1 MASYLDQRY
10 LDIVNNFKDNLSG
23 RRTSFNR
30 NSYCYDL
37 SLRFFADLSD
47 QLFLEKYLPAT
58 EEKNFESFVE
68 KLRGQYVETWSKV
81 SWMSEDDK
89 KVAVEKFKSLKFAYP
104 TIKKRKRID
113 LVKNYE
119 QQNFVQLVELLQ
131 QLRRNEGF
139 RAAANEEDTNDDSE
153 ERQNSNSF
161 VFHFNKNKLFIPA
174 ANAKDPFY
182 QQKTKTQ
189 ALNYGMTGQYL
200 TGKMVLAVLNDGAT
214 IDSTLK
220 TRDWWSAETTKQFQR
235 TSQCM
240 ANVFKKTEVEELP
253 GTKLS
258 DSEET
263 MEEYLGIQFAYEAY
277 KKNVGNSDSPLLGYP
292 LTGEQN
298 FFISYAMRNC
308 ANRNVNNLRYLTKQ
322 GDIPEKYQVNVLL
335 ANTEAFA
342 KAFSCPVGSAMNPK
356 DKCKSY

>member
-1 MASYLDQRY
+1 MAPYLDYRY
-10 LDIVNNFKDNLSG
+10 VKISFKDDLRGQKS
-23 RRTSFNR
+23 SFNR

-58 EEKNFESFVE
+58 EEKYFKNFVE
-68 KLRGQYVETWSKV
+68 KLRTQYVETWFEV
-81 SWMSEDDK
+81 SWMSENDK
-89 KVAVEKFKSLKFAYP
+89 KVAVDKFKGLKFIYP

-119 QQNFVQLVELLQ
+119 RMNFVQLVELLQ
-131 QLRRNEGF
+131 RLRRNEDF
-139 RAAANEEDTNDDSE
+139 RAAVNEEDTNDDWE
-153 ERQNSNSF
+153 ERQNLIAY
-161 VFHFNKNKLFIPA
+161 VFHFNKNKLFIPSA
-174 ANAKDPFY
+174 IAKDPFY

-200 TGKMVLAVLNDGAT
+200 TGKMVMLVLNTGAT

-220 TRDWWSAETTKQFQR
+220 TRDWWSAETTKQYKA
-235 TSQCM
+235 TLQCM
-240 ANVFKKTEVEELP
+240 TNAFKKTELEELP

-258 DSEET
+258 NNEDT

-277 KKNVGNSDSPLLGYP
+277 KKNVGNSDPTLLGYS

-308 ANRNVNNLRYLTKQ
+308 ANLNVNGLRYLIKQ
-322 GDIPEKYQVNVLL
+322 GEIPEKYQVNVLL

-356 DKCKSY
+356 DKCKPY